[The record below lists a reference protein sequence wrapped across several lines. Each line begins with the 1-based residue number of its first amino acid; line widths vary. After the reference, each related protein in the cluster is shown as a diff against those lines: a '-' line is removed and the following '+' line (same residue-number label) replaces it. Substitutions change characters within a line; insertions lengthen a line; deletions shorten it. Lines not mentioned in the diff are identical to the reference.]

1 MSFTKR
7 TLVKIIASTIVP
19 WSSMYKTDL
28 RTKESL
34 VFGIAARGKKI
45 RKDFFLVFIIYRR

>member
-7 TLVKIIASTIVP
+7 TFVKIIASTIVP

-28 RTKESL
+28 KTKESL
-34 VFGIAARGKKI
+34 VFEVTARGKKKSGKI
-45 RKDFFLVFIIYRR
+45 FFFF

>member
-7 TLVKIIASTIVP
+7 TFVKIIASTIVP

-28 RTKESL
+28 KTKESL
-34 VFGIAARGKKI
+34 VFEVTARGKKNQE
-45 RKDFFLVFIIYRR
+45 RFFSFFKIYRR